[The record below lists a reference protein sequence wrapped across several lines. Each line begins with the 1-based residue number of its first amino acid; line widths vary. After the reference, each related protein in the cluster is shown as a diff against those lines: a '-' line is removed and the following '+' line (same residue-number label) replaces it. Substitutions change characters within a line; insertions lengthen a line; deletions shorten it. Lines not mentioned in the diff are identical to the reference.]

1 MIIIAEN
8 LYKRYV
14 YKAET
19 INAVNGID
27 LKVKQGEF
35 ISMMGPSG
43 SGKTTLLDLIGC
55 LTSLSEGRLI
65 VLGEDVS
72 SYKENELVKIRR
84 RKIGFI
90 FQEFFL
96 IPTLTAIENVELAM
110 MFARMKTDR
119 NKAKDLLVK
128 VGLEHRISH
137 YPKQMS
143 GGEKQR
149 VAIARS
155 LAASP
160 EILLADEPTGNL
172 DTKNSQEIFSLFTK
186 LNKQDGLTI
195 IMCTHDFKLGMQA
208 QRMIFLKDGKIVTKD
223 QSGFFS
229 FS

>member
-1 MIIIAEN
+1 MIIKAEN
-8 LYKRYV
+8 LFKRYI

-19 INAVNGID
+19 INAVNGVG
-27 LKVKQGEF
+27 LEVKQGEF

-55 LTSLSEGRLI
+55 LTSLSEGRLV

-72 SYKENELVKIRR
+72 SYKENKLVKIRR
-84 RKIGFI
+84 GKIGFI

-96 IPTLTAIENVELAM
+96 IPTLTALENVELAM

-119 NKAKDLLVK
+119 KKAKDLLVK
-128 VGLEHRISH
+128 VGLEHRIGH

-149 VAIARS
+149 VAVARS

-172 DTKNSQEIFSLFTK
+172 DTRTSQEIFSLFTR

-208 QRMIFLKDGKIVTKD
+208 QRMVFLKDGKIVTKD